1 MLALIATLAIQAL
14 VSMAVL
20 TPPVLAALAAPDI
33 GVAAER
39 VGLFTA
45 LIYGGAIVTSAS
57 SGAFLARMGPLR
69 LSQICLVFCAFGLAL
84 GASGMMLV
92 VALGAILMGFGYGPV
107 TPASSHILIRQTAP
121 ERRSFVFSLKQTGVP
136 VGGAM
141 AGFLAAPL
149 AVAIGWRGAA
159 LAVAAMCVAVA
170 LAVEPLRPGF
180 DGADKGVARSGAGVL
195 AGIRLVLQIP
205 SLRRLALSSTTFS
218 ATQLSFATF
227 LVTFLTQRTGMSLVV
242 AGAVMAVAQGGGIVG
257 RIVFGWVAD
266 RLLPPSRLLALLGF
280 GMAIASL
287 ATALIS
293 ASWPLAAIF
302 LVATMLGTTGIS
314 WNGVYLAEVARLA
327 PAGTAG
333 AATGGALSITF
344 FGIVLG
350 PALFG
355 LVVSLSDSYAL
366 AFALLAAG
374 ALVGGL
380 AVWGA
385 GRR

>member
-1 MLALIATLAIQAL
+1 MC
-14 VSMAVL
+14 
-20 TPPVLAALAAPDI
+20 
-33 GVAAER
+33 
-39 VGLFTA
+39 
-45 LIYGGAIVTSAS
+45 S
-57 SGAFLARMGPLR
+57 S
-69 LSQICLVFCAFGLAL
+69 
-84 GASGMMLV
+84 
-92 VALGAILMGFGYGPV
+92 
-107 TPASSHILIRQTAP
+107 
-121 ERRSFVFSLKQTGVP
+121 
-136 VGGAM
+136 
-141 AGFLAAPL
+141 
-149 AVAIGWRGAA
+149 
-159 LAVAAMCVAVA
+159 
-170 LAVEPLRPGF
+170 
-180 DGADKGVARSGAGVL
+180 D
-195 AGIRLVLQIP
+195 LQIP
-205 SLRRLALSSTTFS
+205 NLRRLALSSTTFS